1 MKEALKDPARW
12 RHFAIAGYGL
22 IFMTFGVVGGW
33 ASVAQIDRAVIATG
47 FVDVESNRKTVS
59 HFEGGIV
66 KDILVKEGG
75 HVEKG
80 AVVLRLQQVQAQ
92 ANDDLVR
99 TQFKANLALE
109 ARLDAERAGKEVITW
124 PSLLQNVGNDPV
136 LIAIL
141 NDQTHQFEQR
151 RASLNGQV
159 DVLSARIDQLKTE
172 IGGITVERSSTQKQ
186 VSYIEEEL
194 VSLRKLAA
202 KQLVPTSRVFAM
214 EREKTRLEGVIG
226 KLTSDGAKASQ
237 SIGEVQIQVQQL
249 SQKFQEEVAASLLDV
264 RQKLADLKQRVLVAE
279 DVLKRVDIVAPTS
292 GSVQSLKV
300 FTLGQVVRPGEA
312 LLDIV
317 PDDQPL
323 VVNAQFA
330 TTDIDS
336 VHAGMTAEMRFPA
349 FHSRTIPVM
358 FGELKTISNDRL
370 LDEQSRQYYY
380 LGVIALNRA
389 EIPVEYRAKI
399 RAGMPAEVIV
409 SSGERTVLSYIVSP
423 LSGSFR
429 KAFREL

>member
-1 MKEALKDPARW
+1 MKDTLKDPARW

-22 IFMTFGVVGGW
+22 IFMTFGIVGGW
-33 ASVAQIDRAVIATG
+33 AAVAQIDRAVIATG

-66 KDILVKEGG
+66 KEILVKEGG

-124 PSLLQNVGNDPV
+124 PSLLQNGDNDPV
-136 LIAIL
+136 LAAIL

-159 DVLSARIDQLKTE
+159 EVLSARIDQLKTE
-172 IGGITVERSSTQKQ
+172 IGGIAIEKESTQKQ
-186 VSYIEEEL
+186 VSYIDEEL

-264 RQKLADLKQRVLVAE
+264 RQKIADLKQRVLVAE

-292 GSVQSLKV
+292 GSIQNLKV

-312 LLDIV
+312 LLEIV

-370 LDEQSRQYYY
+370 LDEQSHQYYY
-380 LGVIALNRA
+380 LGVISLNRA
-389 EIPVEYRAKI
+389 KIPVEYRAKI